1 MTRRER
7 FETAAGLVIAGLLA
21 GCGPAADPTP
31 DTAAEARAEIEHE
44 QVDVGPMP
52 LESAL
57 QEADL
62 RIRAERASPGE
73 DASPESTE
81 RAGQSVSPNRV
92 SGANAVGVS
101 GSGVWRA
108 DGRPT
113 WWVDRPGWRDGRYLL
128 SAEAMGDD
136 VLSARRAALAAA
148 RADAERALG
157 RGMRDE
163 RVESAI
169 VRRLSTDSPGAPGR
183 ERYVGYVRLSALR
196 AGD

>member
-7 FETAAGLVIAGLLA
+7 FETVAGLAIAGLLA
-21 GCGPAADPTP
+21 GCGPSAPPTP
-31 DTAAEARAEIEHE
+31 DTTAEARAEIEHE
-44 QVDVGPMP
+44 QVEVGPMP
-52 LESAL
+52 LQSAL

-62 RIRAERASPGE
+62 RIRAEPATPGE
-73 DASPESTE
+73 EASREDAG
-81 RAGQSVSPNRV
+81 RAAQSVSPNRV
-92 SGANAVGVS
+92 SGANAVS
-101 GSGVWRA
+101 GSASGVWRA